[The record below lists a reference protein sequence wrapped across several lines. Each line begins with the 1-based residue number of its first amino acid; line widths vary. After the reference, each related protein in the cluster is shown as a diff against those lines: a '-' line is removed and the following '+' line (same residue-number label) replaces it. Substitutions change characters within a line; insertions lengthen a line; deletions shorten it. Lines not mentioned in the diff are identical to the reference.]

1 MEDLIAKRYVK
12 ALLDVTPENK
22 KTHYIDTLNALS
34 EAFGSSGVVTL
45 LGSPVISKEDKLAM
59 VMASLGSDLDEKM
72 SNFIKILADN
82 RRLGLIP
89 NIASIINMQIQ
100 KEKNQY
106 KGIVVS
112 NEALSQASLDSL
124 QETLAKYTGSKIEL
138 AQESGT
144 IDGLKVSVE
153 DLGIEANFSKDK
165 VKQELI
171 DFIKKSL

>member
-1 MEDLIAKRYVK
+1 
-12 ALLDVTPENK
+12 
-22 KTHYIDTLNALS
+22 
-34 EAFGSSGVVTL
+34 
-45 LGSPVISKEDKLAM
+45 
-59 VMASLGSDLDEKM
+59 
-72 SNFIKILADN
+72 
-82 RRLGLIP
+82 
-89 NIASIINMQIQ
+89 MQIQ